1 MGVDRFGWRRE
12 DRRMWRRLAPLPV
25 AAALVAAPAAV
36 AQAPAGPAVTVT
48 ASSVLKVKDGAV
60 KIAAACPPT
69 AVGSCE
75 LTATLRTKVK
85 KRTVKLGARAITLA
99 PGAALSFK
107 VPLTAR
113 AKALVKEQKKVKG
126 DVRVTARD
134 DTGDGPTQTVK
145 VTFKA

>member
-1 MGVDRFGWRRE
+1 MGVDPSGRARE
-12 DRRMWRRLAPLPV
+12 DRPIVRRRLALLPLTAV
-25 AAALVAAPAAV
+25 LVAAPAL
-36 AQAPAGPAVTVT
+36 AQTPTGPTVTVT
-48 ASSVLKVKDGAV
+48 AASTLKVKNGAV

-85 KRTVKLGARAITLA
+85 KRVVKLGARALTLA
-99 PGAALSFK
+99 PGATLSFK

-113 AKALVKEQKKVKG
+113 GKALVKEAKKVKG